1 MVFQKLHKR
10 FSSKSTQANKS
21 SKKVVLA
28 QRKDTTTTS
37 PVDEARNLFP
47 GHQEFFFIFL
57 QCADNYSF
65 GIHVRSRMATVLTEL
80 GADHTTDDLERR
92 LMNSQLF
99 ARFLGYLVFS
109 PNWHGAG
116 IDLRN
121 IKPPASVDGLK
132 QLDSLG
138 LPLVKALEDAWRGGY
153 VLGVVPWITE
163 LLKMAKWDSFTQS
176 SRTYRYLLAQLRQIQ
191 EEAGNSSASPN
202 HFGPTMQIVSF
213 YLESFFHETA
223 GFSKLT
229 SLPQK
234 SLCSVSEIEG
244 DGSSMDSAVLGFST
258 VTLFAS
264 SSHVED
270 LSTLIAHLTSSVAR
284 LPTKSRKLRPSIV
297 SRGIGLEMTSLFS
310 EPPIDGKPLSTVTEW
325 TTPVKSRLPRTP
337 ESATASIQAKLVD
350 AFFHQHR
357 DLKEICEF
365 AVNRILKNAS
375 NRVAS
380 ECIRP
385 VFDESNLAFDSPADV
400 FEEALAN
407 ALKAARTFL
416 HTCLESS
423 IRQSLELLGPSGLHA
438 KVLDVAASLAVTRG
452 VQTGQPIIDALV
464 ATESNTVRES
474 LARLQ
479 KKRLSGKAPATG
491 EAQDSR
497 AADDPLFKAV
507 IDSMTDLR
515 DSFVAK
521 LWESDAERVV
531 DRLRTLE
538 SSLGR
543 WSTAHDTKIPPESTL
558 RPFFEL
564 VIRLDNSS
572 RNFLQWC
579 MTLNAAEYRSIMSP
593 YLRIVCR
600 LAGHSKYGFRHLGDL
615 IETGDL
621 VKRLIESEFLY
632 DDTASIEALASLLL
646 RMVETRYIRLH
657 QFRFLLTQATR
668 EVNASESRVREFLL
682 LLEHEPIRL
691 TSISPA
697 LDSLGR
703 PSL

>member
-1 MVFQKLHKR
+1 
-10 FSSKSTQANKS
+10 
-21 SKKVVLA
+21 
-28 QRKDTTTTS
+28 
-37 PVDEARNLFP
+37 
-47 GHQEFFFIFL
+47 
-57 QCADNYSF
+57 
-65 GIHVRSRMATVLTEL
+65 MATVLTEL

-92 LMNSQLF
+92 LMNTQLF

-121 IKPPASVDGLK
+121 IKPPASVDGLQ

-138 LPLVKALEDAWRGGY
+138 LPLVKALEEAWRGGY

-176 SRTYRYLLAQLRQIQ
+176 SRTYRYLLAQLRKIQ
-191 EEAGNSSASPN
+191 EEAGACSASSS

-234 SLCSVSEIEG
+234 SLCSISEIEVG
-244 DGSSMDSAVLGFST
+244 DSSMDSAVLGFST

-284 LPTKSRKLRPSIV
+284 SSPTKSRKLRPSIV
-297 SRGIGLEMTSLFS
+297 SRGIGLEMTRLFS
-310 EPPIDGKPLSTVTEW
+310 ESVDGKSLSTVTEW
-325 TTPVKSRLPRTP
+325 TSPVKSRLPRTSH
-337 ESATASIQAKLVD
+337 SATASIQAKLVD

-365 AVNRILKNAS
+365 AVNRVLKNVS

-385 VFDESNLAFDSPADV
+385 VFDESSLAFDSPADV
-400 FEEALAN
+400 FEEALAH
-407 ALKAARTFL
+407 ALKAARIFL
-416 HTCLESS
+416 RTCLESS

-438 KVLDVAASLAVTRG
+438 KVLNVAASLAVTRG
-452 VQTGQPIIDALV
+452 VQTGQPIMDALV
-464 ATESNTVRES
+464 ATESNTVHAS

-479 KKRLSGKAPATG
+479 KKRLTGKAPATG
-491 EAQDSR
+491 EAQVAG
-497 AADDPLFKAV
+497 AAYDPLFKAV
-507 IDSMTDLR
+507 IDSMTNLR
-515 DSFVAK
+515 DSLVAE
-521 LWESDAERVV
+521 LWESDAEQVT
-531 DRLRTLE
+531 DRLRTTE

-572 RNFLQWC
+572 PNFLRWC
-579 MTLNAAEYRSIMSP
+579 MTLNAAEYRSVVSP

-600 LAGHSKYGFRHLGDL
+600 LAGHSKYGFRHLGNL

-621 VKRLIESEFLY
+621 VKRLIESEFLSE
-632 DDTASIEALASLLL
+632 DTASIEALASLLL
-646 RMVETRYIRLH
+646 RMVETRYIGPH
-657 QFRFLLTQATR
+657 QFRFLLTQATQ
-668 EVNASESRVREFLL
+668 EINAPENRIREFLL
-682 LLEHEPIRL
+682 LVDHEPTRS

>member
-1 MVFQKLHKR
+1 
-10 FSSKSTQANKS
+10 
-21 SKKVVLA
+21 
-28 QRKDTTTTS
+28 
-37 PVDEARNLFP
+37 
-47 GHQEFFFIFL
+47 
-57 QCADNYSF
+57 
-65 GIHVRSRMATVLTEL
+65 MATVLTEYISKL
-80 GADHTTDDLERR
+80 PDHTTDDLERR

-121 IKPPASVDGLK
+121 IKPPASVDGLQ

-138 LPLVKALEDAWRGGY
+138 LPLVKALEEAWRGGY

-176 SRTYRYLLAQLRQIQ
+176 SRMYRCLLGQLRKIQ
-191 EEAGNSSASPN
+191 EEAGTSFVSPS

-213 YLESFFHETA
+213 YLESFFHETV

-234 SLCSVSEIEG
+234 SLCSVSEIEVG
-244 DGSSMDSAVLGFST
+244 GFSLDSAVVGFST

-284 LPTKSRKLRPSIV
+284 SPTKSRKLRPSIV
-297 SRGIGLEMTSLFS
+297 SRGIGSEMTYLFS
-310 EPPIDGKPLSTVTEW
+310 ESKPLSAMTEW
-325 TTPVKSRLPRTP
+325 TSPVKSRLPRTSH
-337 ESATASIQAKLVD
+337 SATASIQAKLVD

-365 AVNRILKNAS
+365 AVNRVLKNVS

-407 ALKAARTFL
+407 TLKAARTFL
-416 HTCLESS
+416 RACFESS

-438 KVLDVAASLAVTRG
+438 KVLDIAASLAVARG
-452 VQTGQPIIDALV
+452 VQTAQPIMEGLV

-479 KKRLSGKAPATG
+479 KKRLAGKVAATG
-491 EAQDSR
+491 ETHVTG
-497 AADDPLFKAV
+497 AADDPPFKAV
-507 IDSMTDLR
+507 IDSMTALR
-515 DSFVAK
+515 DIFVAE
-521 LWESDAERVV
+521 LWESDAGQVV
-531 DRLRTLE
+531 GRLRTLE
-538 SSLGR
+538 SAIGR

-572 RNFLQWC
+572 PNFLRWC

-600 LAGHSKYGFRHLGDL
+600 LAGHSKYGFRQLKDL

-621 VKRLIESEFLY
+621 VKRLIESEFLSE
-632 DDTASIEALASLLL
+632 DTSIEALASLLL

-657 QFRFLLTQATR
+657 HFRFLLAQATR
-668 EVNASESRVREFLL
+668 EVNASESNVRELL
-682 LLEHEPIRL
+682 LLLDHEPTRS
-691 TSISPA
+691 TSILPA

-703 PSL
+703 PTSL

>member
-1 MVFQKLHKR
+1 
-10 FSSKSTQANKS
+10 
-21 SKKVVLA
+21 
-28 QRKDTTTTS
+28 
-37 PVDEARNLFP
+37 
-47 GHQEFFFIFL
+47 
-57 QCADNYSF
+57 
-65 GIHVRSRMATVLTEL
+65 MATVLTEL
-80 GADHTTDDLERR
+80 GADHTTNDLERR
-92 LMNSQLF
+92 LMKSQLF

-109 PNWHGAG
+109 PNWQGAG

-121 IKPPASVDGLK
+121 IMPPASVDGLQ

-138 LPLVKALEDAWRGGY
+138 LPLVKALEEAWRGGY

-176 SRTYRYLLAQLRQIQ
+176 SRMYRCLLAQLRKIQ
-191 EEAGNSSASPN
+191 EEVGTSCASSIQ
-202 HFGPTMQIVSF
+202 FGPTMQIVSF

-234 SLCSVSEIEG
+234 SLCSVSEIEVG
-244 DGSSMDSAVLGFST
+244 DSSMDSAVLGFST

-284 LPTKSRKLRPSIV
+284 SPTKSRKLRPSIV
-297 SRGIGLEMTSLFS
+297 SRGIGLEMTHLFS
-310 EPPIDGKPLSTVTEW
+310 ESIDGKPLSTVTEW
-325 TTPVKSRLPRTP
+325 TSPVKSRLPRTSH
-337 ESATASIQAKLVD
+337 SATASIQAKLVD

-365 AVNRILKNAS
+365 AVNRVLKNVS
-375 NRVAS
+375 NQVAS

-385 VFDESNLAFDSPADV
+385 VFDGSHLSFDSPADV

-407 ALKAARTFL
+407 ALKAARNFL
-416 HTCLESS
+416 RTCLESS

-438 KVLDVAASLAVTRG
+438 RVVDVAASLAVTRG
-452 VQTGQPIIDALV
+452 VQTGQPIMDALV

-479 KKRLSGKAPATG
+479 KKRLAGKVAATG
-491 EAQDSR
+491 ETQVVG
-497 AADDPLFKAV
+497 AADDPLFKAA

-515 DSFVAK
+515 DAFVAE
-521 LWESDAERVV
+521 LWESDAEQVA
-531 DRLRTLE
+531 DRLHTVE

-543 WSTAHDTKIPPESTL
+543 WSTAHGTKIPPESTL

-564 VIRLDNSS
+564 VIWLDNSS
-572 RNFLQWC
+572 QNFLRWC
-579 MTLNAAEYRSIMSP
+579 MTLNASEYRSIMSP

-600 LAGHSKYGFRHLGDL
+600 LAGHSKYGFRQLENL

-621 VKRLIESEFLY
+621 VKRLIESEFLSK
-632 DDTASIEALASLLL
+632 DTASIEALASLLL

-657 QFRFLLTQATR
+657 QFRFLVTQATR
-668 EVNASESRVREFLL
+668 EDSASESYFRELL
-682 LLEHEPIRL
+682 LLLDHEPTCL

-697 LDSLGR
+697 LDSFGR
-703 PSL
+703 PT

>member
-1 MVFQKLHKR
+1 
-10 FSSKSTQANKS
+10 
-21 SKKVVLA
+21 
-28 QRKDTTTTS
+28 
-37 PVDEARNLFP
+37 
-47 GHQEFFFIFL
+47 
-57 QCADNYSF
+57 
-65 GIHVRSRMATVLTEL
+65 MATVLTEL
-80 GADHTTDDLERR
+80 ATDHSTTDDLERR
-92 LMNSQLF
+92 ILNSQLF

-121 IKPPASVDGLK
+121 IQPPASVDGLQ

-138 LPLVKALEDAWRGGY
+138 LPLVKALEEAWRGGY

-163 LLKMAKWDSFTQS
+163 LLKLSKWDSFTQS
-176 SRTYRYLLAQLRQIQ
+176 SRTYRFLLAQLRNIQ
-191 EEAGNSSASPN
+191 EEAGTISAFPS

-234 SLCSVSEIEG
+234 SLCSVSEIDVG
-244 DGSSMDSAVLGFST
+244 DSSMDSAVLGFST

-270 LSTLIAHLTSSVAR
+270 LATLIAHLTSSVAR
-284 LPTKSRKLRPSIV
+284 SPTKSRKLRPSIV
-297 SRGIGLEMTSLFS
+297 SRGIGLEMTRLFS
-310 EPPIDGKPLSTVTEW
+310 ESRDGKPLSTVTES
-325 TTPVKSRLPRTP
+325 TSPVKSRLSRTSH
-337 ESATASIQAKLVD
+337 SATASIQAKLVD

-365 AVNRILKNAS
+365 AVNRVLKNVS

-385 VFDESNLAFDSPADV
+385 VFDESSLAFDSPADV

-416 HTCLESS
+416 RTCLESS
-423 IRQSLELLGPSGLHA
+423 IRQSLELLGASGLHA

-452 VQTGQPIIDALV
+452 IQAGQPIMDALV

-479 KKRLSGKAPATG
+479 KKRLTGKAPTTR
-491 EAQDSR
+491 EAQVAG

-515 DSFVAK
+515 DSFVAE
-521 LWESDAERVV
+521 LWERDAEQVA
-531 DRLRTLE
+531 DRLLTLE
-538 SSLGR
+538 RALGR
-543 WSTAHDTKIPPESTL
+543 WSTAHDIKIPAESTL

-572 RNFLQWC
+572 PNFLRWC

-621 VKRLIESEFLY
+621 VRRLIESEFLSE
-632 DDTASIEALASLLL
+632 DTASIEALAYLLL
-646 RMVETRYIRLH
+646 RMVETRYIGQH

-668 EVNASESRVREFLL
+668 EVNASESRVCEFLL
-682 LLEHEPIRL
+682 LLDHERTHSTP
-691 TSISPA
+691 ISPA
-697 LDSLGR
+697 LDRLGR